1 MRTSHKTPVSF
12 SDSLQVSVPT
22 SWDELNEEQLYYVL
36 RLIAHGV
43 PMERTMLYAFLQFSA
58 LKVIRRYAPSTLLV
72 RYKNAP
78 YVITRE
84 DLLLGATSQDYLETP
99 PKSPVRLNK
108 WRQTVAVNP
117 ALHGVRFGVY
127 LQAENYFQGYL
138 TERNNKY
145 LMQLGYLLYP
155 GLETKGRDDWSKE
168 EQDIFCTN
176 VLLWYT
182 GFKQL
187 LVEQFPELFRST
199 DTTGETLDMREIM
212 FAQIR
217 ILTSGDVTKEHRVL
231 NVDTWSALGE
241 LNEKI
246 KESKR
251 LDRMLKK

>member
-1 MRTSHKTPVSF
+1 MKTKEKTRVSF
-12 SDSLQVSVPT
+12 SDKLEVSVPT
-22 SWDELNEEQLYYVL
+22 SWEELNEDQLHYVL
-36 RLIAHGV
+36 RLIGHGV
-43 PMERTMLYAFLQFSA
+43 QIEKIMLYAFLKFSE

-72 RYKNAP
+72 RYQNAP

-84 DLLLGATSQDYLETP
+84 DLLLGASTQEYLETP
-99 PKSPVRLNK
+99 PKVPIRLNK
-108 WRQTVAVNP
+108 WKRIEAVNA
-117 ALHGVRFGVY
+117 ALHGVRFGTY

-138 TERNNKY
+138 TERDNKY
-145 LMQLGYLLYP
+145 LLALGNLLYP
-155 GLETKGRDDWSKE
+155 GLEGTDDDWNKE
-168 EQDIFCTN
+168 DENIFCAN

-182 GFKQL
+182 GFKHL
-187 LVEQFPELFRST
+187 LVEQFSELFRST

-251 LDRMLKK
+251 LDRMKKK

>member
-1 MRTSHKTPVSF
+1 MRTNHKTPVSF

-72 RYKNAP
+72 RFKNAP

-99 PKSPVRLNK
+99 PKSPVRLYK

-168 EQDIFCTN
+168 EENIFCTN